1 MHALQPETAI
11 GRPST
16 ASKMLVEFAAWISG
30 AIAGFLVWAVVVAA
44 MALL

>member
-1 MHALQPETAI
+1 MHARQPEIAI

-16 ASKMLVEFAAWISG
+16 ASKMLVEFVAWTSG
-30 AIAGFLVWAVVVAA
+30 AIAGFLVWAFVVAA